1 MQNKTKK
8 IWITSLTIVLF
19 MSISCQRLSFR
30 NEEAIRGEESYY
42 LIDPNT
48 ILADIE
54 QGKAGVF
61 SSQTVTPQAPLSQ
74 SLSVVRWTQEDYL
87 NIVQA
92 LYKSIWNESTDNWK
106 LRYAW
111 FSMKCDNVDDGPQF
125 AHFIFY
131 KVVQAQ
137 QETRVE
143 RQIYIDPSNNAV
155 GWVEVK
161 YFPNLLQLL
170 PIEFPEYQV
179 TVSDALRIAEDNG
192 GREIRIRADNECK
205 VSGELINT
213 SDNWRVS
220 YVKTLDLFS
229 IDIDALTGNYK
240 IVDVQAK

>member
-1 MQNKTKK
+1 MLNKTRK
-8 IWITSLTIVLF
+8 IWITSLTIVLLI
-19 MSISCQRLSFR
+19 SVSCQRLSFR
-30 NEEAIRGEESYY
+30 NEEVIRGEESYY

-54 QGKAGVF
+54 EGKTAVF

-92 LYKSIWNESTDNWK
+92 LYESIWNESTDDWK

-111 FSMKCDNVDDGPQF
+111 FSMKCDNVNDGPQF

-131 KVVQAQ
+131 KVVRAQ
-137 QETRVE
+137 KETRVE

-155 GWVEVK
+155 GWVEIK
-161 YFPNLLQLL
+161 YSPDLLQLV
-170 PIEFPEYQV
+170 PIKLPEYKV

-192 GREIRIRADNECK
+192 GEEIRIRAGNDCK

-229 IDIDALTGNYK
+229 IDIDALTGSHK
-240 IVDVQAK
+240 IVDVQTR

>member
-1 MQNKTKK
+1 MLNKTKK
-8 IWITSLTIVLF
+8 IWITVLTIVLLI
-19 MSISCQRLSFR
+19 SSSCQLLSFR
-30 NEEAIRGEESYY
+30 NEEVIRGEESYY

-54 QGKAGVF
+54 EGKTDIF
-61 SSQTVTPQAPLSQ
+61 SSQFVTPQAPLSQ
-74 SLSVVRWTQEDYL
+74 SVSVVQWTQEDYL

-92 LYKSIWNESTDNWK
+92 LYKSIWNESINDWK

-131 KVVQAQ
+131 KVVQDP

-143 RQIYIDPSNNAV
+143 RQIYVDPSNNAV

-161 YFPNLLQLL
+161 YSPNLLQLH
-170 PIEFPEYQV
+170 PIEIPKYKV
-179 TVSDALRIAEDNG
+179 TMSDALRIAEENG
-192 GREIRIRADNECK
+192 GQEIRIQADNECK
-205 VSGELINT
+205 VSEELINS

-220 YVKTLDLFS
+220 YVKTLDLFN
-229 IDIDALTGNYK
+229 IDINAFTGNYS
-240 IVDVQAK
+240 IVDTETK